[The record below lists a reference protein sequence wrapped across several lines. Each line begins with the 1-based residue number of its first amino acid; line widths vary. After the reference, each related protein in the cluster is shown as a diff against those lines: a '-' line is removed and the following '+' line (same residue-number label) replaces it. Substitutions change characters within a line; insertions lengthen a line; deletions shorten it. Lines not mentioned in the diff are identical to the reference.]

1 MDAMQQRAER
11 GEPGAGCTSNCPR
24 AAGCPRVCLHSA
36 PKVAP
41 VCLECASPQAK
52 PESMRETCNLIIA
65 MRIAALANE
74 SGSRSGY
81 QLTHSQPSSPRP
93 LPVPS
98 PLIVRRNKSQTCC
111 GLCVAS
117 LWALAQINSLPHIST
132 PSRPPRYTRP
142 PSHRPLT
149 GCICQHV

>member
-1 MDAMQQRAER
+1 MDAMQQRAGSR
-11 GEPGAGCTSNCPR
+11 VQGPNCPR

-74 SGSRSGY
+74 SGSRSGSRLCRY
-81 QLTHSQPSSPRP
+81 P
-93 LPVPS
+93 LPSPSLPCPFIVP
-98 PLIVRRNKSQTCC
+98 RNKSQTCC

-132 PSRPPRYTRP
+132 PSRPPLQSPPASALP
-142 PSHRPLT
+142 PSPAWLHLST
-149 GCICQHV
+149 CVTVCF